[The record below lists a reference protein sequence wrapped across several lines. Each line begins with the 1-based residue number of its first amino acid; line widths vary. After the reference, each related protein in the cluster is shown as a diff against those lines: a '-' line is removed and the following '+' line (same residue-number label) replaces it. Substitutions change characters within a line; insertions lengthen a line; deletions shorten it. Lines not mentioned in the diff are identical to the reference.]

1 MNLRYLLVFIYIYMQ
16 NVYGNQVE
24 TGLKHVS
31 NEASK
36 RRRRIDA
43 WIADQIHD
51 PFSIHP
57 LRQCSLVVCERERER
72 ESSTPPLNHSF
83 FNNRQ
88 IPL

>member
-1 MNLRYLLVFIYIYMQ
+1 MQ
-16 NVYGNQVE
+16 NVDGNQMK

-31 NEASK
+31 NEISK
-36 RRRRIDA
+36 RKKKIDA

-51 PFSIHP
+51 PFSTHP
-57 LRQCSLVVCERERER
+57 LRQCSLV